1 MITENAESLCIREKQ
16 HVSSGSQGP
25 LNPGIFILNTKVLM
39 LNRSFVPIH
48 VTSVRRA
55 FNLLYLGIARV
66 VNESYQTYD
75 FQTWADLAVNLHE
88 ESIGLV
94 NQAIRVPRVIL
105 LVSYDR
111 VPRRQVRFSR
121 YNIYVRDK
129 CTCQYCGRRLPRH
142 QLNLDHVI
150 PRSRGGMSRW
160 DNIVCSCVPCNRK
173 KGGKTPQEARMKLL
187 RAPFKPS
194 WTPFVQAGV
203 RYREWLPFLSVTDAA
218 YWNSDLTED

>member
-1 MITENAESLCIREKQ
+1 M
-16 HVSSGSQGP
+16 
-25 LNPGIFILNTKVLM
+25 NPGIVMLNTKVLM

-48 VTSVRRA
+48 VTSLRRA
-55 FNLLYLGIARV
+55 FNLLYLGIAKV
-66 VNESYQTYD
+66 VNERYQTYD
-75 FQTWADLAVNLHE
+75 FQSWRDLAVTLHDD
-88 ESIGLV
+88 SIGLID
-94 NQAIRVPRVIL
+94 QPIRVPRVIL
-105 LVSYDR
+105 LVGYDR

-150 PRSRGGMSRW
+150 PRSRGGTSRW
-160 DNIVCSCVPCNRK
+160 ENIVCSCLPCNRK

-187 RAPFKPS
+187 RPPFKPS

-203 RYREWLPFLSVTDAA
+203 RHREWLPFLSVTDAA
-218 YWNSDLTED
+218 YWTSDLIED